1 MLLKSLIFSVLALTA
16 IVALPS
22 ASIAQTDTK
31 AAPTA
36 QSVRALLVA
45 NKEGGAAVTQALIA
59 ALTANPKLISV
70 VVAAS
75 KDASPE
81 LLASISAAIAQAIV
95 EIAQTNPEAA
105 AELKKVVEASAPE
118 ALKQQVASNLA
129 EATTATAATGAGS
142 GAGIL
147 GDVGVPLAPSNS
159 LSTNSPT

>member
-1 MLLKSLIFSVLALTA
+1 MRFKSFIFPVLALSA
-16 IVALPS
+16 VVALPA
-22 ASIAQTDTK
+22 ASIAQTDSK

-36 QSVRALLVA
+36 QSVRALLIA
-45 NKEGGAAVTQALIA
+45 NKDGGAAVTQALIA

-105 AELKKVVEASAPE
+105 AELKKVVEATAPE
-118 ALKQQVASNLA
+118 ALRQQVASNLA
-129 EATTATAATGAGS
+129 EATTATAATGS